1 VPPNLTVDVI
11 EARLAALPGWA
22 LRDGALER
30 SWQLGDFSAAL
41 ALIVRVGLLAERHDH
56 HPEIRNVYDR
66 VDLRLWT
73 HASGGITERDLALA
87 TAISAL

>member
-11 EARLAALPGWA
+11 EARLAALPGWT

-30 SWQLGDFSAAL
+30 TWQLGDFSAAL
-41 ALIVRVGLLAERHDH
+41 ALIVRVGLLAEKHDH

-87 TAISAL
+87 AAISAL